1 MTRTHR
7 QRLAAA
13 SLAALLALSATACS
27 GDDDEP
33 AEPDPGPS
41 LSEPSAAPTM
51 QVEPVVRAGEVVG
64 RMKRA
69 DRARV
74 VDAVSG
80 VAVRYLDAA
89 FLGGDYPREGGFQ
102 PALESFTP
110 GTARAARDDLGL
122 LTNAGIAPRVEEV
135 TPARLG
141 VTVDV
146 LAVGERASAATAHVT
161 LVFNTTGAVARRV
174 QVQGRLMMTKD
185 DGRWQVFAY
194 HLSKGAR

>member
-7 QRLAAA
+7 PRLAAA
-13 SLAALLALSATACS
+13 SLATLLALSATACS
-27 GDDDEP
+27 GDDEP

-41 LSEPSAAPTM
+41 LSEPSAAPTLE
-51 QVEPVVRAGEVVG
+51 VEPVVRAGEVVG
-64 RMKRA
+64 RMKRT

-110 GTARAARDDLGL
+110 GTARAARGDLGL

>member
-1 MTRTHR
+1 MTRTHH

-27 GDDDEP
+27 GDEEP
-33 AEPDPGPS
+33 VEPDSGPS
-41 LSEPSAAPTM
+41 LSEPSAAPTLE
-51 QVEPVVRAGEVVG
+51 VEPVVRAGEVVG
-64 RMKRA
+64 RLAKA
-69 DRARV
+69 DRSRV

-89 FLGGDYPREGGFQ
+89 FLGGDYPRDGGFQ
-102 PALESFTP
+102 PALEGFAP
-110 GTARAARDDLGL
+110 GTAKAARADLGL
-122 LTNAGIAPRVEEV
+122 LTNAGIAPRVDEV

-146 LAVGERASAATAHVT
+146 LAVGERASAATAHVK
-161 LVFNTTGAVARRV
+161 LVFETAGEVAKRV

>member
-7 QRLAAA
+7 PRLAAA
-13 SLAALLALSATACS
+13 SLATLLALSATACS
-27 GDDDEP
+27 GDDEP
-33 AEPDPGPS
+33 AEPDSGPS
-41 LSEPSAAPTM
+41 LSEPSAAPTLE
-51 QVEPVVRAGEVVG
+51 VEPVVRAGEVVG

-110 GTARAARDDLGL
+110 GTARAARGDLGL